1 MKKAKQ
7 VKKDELIAFE
17 EIQGDNIIFEKDGII
32 FSGYDINRGI
42 IGINKEL
49 NNMKK
54 MDKIEKIY
62 GKENKDCCASDT
74 RLKKYLIKAG
84 YKSLVKLFRIK

>member
-32 FSGYDINRGI
+32 FSGYDINRGR

-49 NNMKK
+49 NK
-54 MDKIEKIY
+54 
-62 GKENKDCCASDT
+62 
-74 RLKKYLIKAG
+74 
-84 YKSLVKLFRIK
+84 